1 MTFTS
6 DILFRDVLK
15 IIKEN
20 AFKKTDSPFFLSIEM
35 HCGNEQQKVMAE
47 YFRTILVDIWIPESD
62 GVPNSFPTPN
72 DLRKKF
78 IVKVLQMLN

>member
-6 DILFRDVLK
+6 DVLFKDVLK

-35 HCGNEQQKVMAE
+35 HCGNDQQKIMAG
-47 YFRTILVDIWIPESD
+47 YFKSILVNFWVPESD
-62 GVPNSFPTPN
+62 DIPQKFPSPNHLKN
-72 DLRKKF
+72 KF
-78 IVKVLQMLN
+78 IIKV